1 MSAESLAG
9 QMRTAARALLAGLD
23 DSQRELAARPFGDD
37 AARRWLEYRP
47 RSRPG
52 ACLAELSGTARKA
65 AHRLLATGLNEH
77 AYAQALSII
86 SLEEVLD
93 RKEQWRRGGH
103 SGEHWVGGER

>member
-23 DSQRELAARPFGDD
+23 DTQRELAARPFGDD

-52 ACLAELSGTARKA
+52 ACLAGLSGPARKA
-65 AHRLLATGLNEH
+65 ARAAISAATCSPRITLGRIPDRPG
-77 AYAQALSII
+77 QVVQDT
-86 SLEEVLD
+86 VLPP
-93 RKEQWRRGGH
+93 RNG
-103 SGEHWVGGER
+103 